1 MLKHIIREDVQLNE
15 EFFAVLSKHLDSDPD
30 GVLFLKLVT
39 PTPGPEA
46 WAPLLEQS
54 FNFASRCINGSMR
67 DSPTPANHQNN
78 SVVNLSVLGIN
89 SALRKMSLNSSPAP
103 ASLANLMHSPQLMQK
118 AQLRQRER
126 EIKRLELDLKNE
138 QYMRCDLEL
147 DLKEKCSTLEQKELK
162 IRELKESIKEQRK
175 LRDAVD
181 ELDDHVQKLNEK
193 LNQFLQSSKAKMT
206 EFQEMKQQKEYF
218 EKQYEETL
226 SQYNQMEEAMCSLI
240 SFKERYHEYRSKCHT
255 QEEEMLALQSRLQ
268 HRAEEIEAL
277 KGELSS
283 MNEARQCALQQFN
296 DMKREKG
303 ELKDM
308 FAANNMG
315 GCVGESMGVVTDIRI
330 RDLEA
335 ELTHLKSAWIDPI
348 THDQVKKELLR
359 MTKAMEVI
367 AIQEFDREKQI
378 YENRRRTMTASYD
391 TVLSE
396 RTALEQ
402 TLSKEKASLMNQI
415 EDLQSRLSVETE
427 QTNNIEESLK
437 IKLVASEN
445 SLQQS
450 ETVLNN
456 ETKDNVIKA
465 LKEEMMQL
473 KEEIAQT
480 EEKLNAQIM
489 TVSTEAKQQ
498 EESAQKELAQRDQ
511 NIEELKQQLQSIK
524 AESKMQVD
532 QQTEEKNNL
541 VHEVD
546 QLKSENERLKTNCE
560 EMKSQY
566 QMSAHDNQ
574 MSAEQMSELKKKLE
588 EQGQEL
594 ETINTELL
602 KEKEKNLQ
610 LRNKDI
616 GGSVGESKGV
626 VTDIRIRDLEAELT
640 HLKSAWIDPITHD
653 QVKKELLRMTKAMEV
668 IAIQEFDR
676 EKQIYENRR
685 RTMTAS
691 YDTVLSER
699 TALEQTLSKEKA
711 SLMNQIEDLQ
721 SRLSVE
727 TEQTNNIEESLK
739 IKLVASENSLQQSE
753 TVLNNETKDNVIKAL
768 KEEMMQLKEEIAQ
781 TEEKLNAQ
789 IMTVSTEA
797 KQQEESAQK
806 ELAQRDQNIE
816 ELKQQLQ
823 SIKAESKMQVDQ
835 QTEEKNNLVHEVDQ
849 LKSENERLKTN
860 CEEMKSQYQMS
871 AHDNQMSAEQM
882 SELKK
887 KLEEQGQEL
896 ETINTELLKEKEKNL
911 QLRNKDMGGSVGESK
926 GVVTD
931 IRIRDLEA
939 ELTHLKSAWID
950 PITHDQVKKELL
962 RMTKAM
968 EVIAIQEFDREKQI
982 YENRRRTMTASY
994 DTVLSERT
1002 ALEQTLSKEK
1012 ASLMNQIEDLQSR
1025 LSVETEQTNNIEE
1038 SLKIK
1043 LVASENSLQQ
1053 SETVLNNETKDNV
1066 IKALKEE
1073 MMQLKE
1079 EIAQTEEKLNAQIMT
1094 VSTEAKQQEE
1104 SAQKELAQRDQNIE
1118 ELKQQLQSIKAESKM
1133 QVDQQT
1139 EEKNNLVHE
1148 VDQLK
1153 SENERLK
1160 TNCEEMKSQ
1169 YQMSAHDNQMSAEQM
1184 SELKKKLEEQGQELE
1199 TINTELLKEKEKNL
1213 QLRNKDMGGSVGE
1226 SKGVVTDIRIRDL
1239 EAELTHL
1246 KSAWIDPIT
1255 HDQVKK
1261 ELLRMTKA
1269 MEEFDRE
1276 KQIYENRRRTM
1287 TASYDTVLSE
1297 RTALE
1302 QTLSKEKAS
1311 LMNQIEDLQS
1321 QQEESAQKELAQKD
1335 QNIEELKQQFQS
1347 IRPES
1352 EMEVDKQT
1360 EEINNLVHE
1369 VDQLKSENERLKTN
1383 CVNEVLRLHQQLQHR
1398 EAELLV
1404 AREEVKSKQDLLKEK
1419 NSKKNTAKKKVIEFK
1434 QADNKQLKHL
1444 QANSLTNKV
1453 LSGMFHCE
1461 DEPEEFEW
1469 NRLTELQRRNTL
1481 CLPHL
1486 KTSYPVETQQVKLK
1500 KINHD
1505 ALRQSIMPSGSGK
1518 KRKLLQ
1524 LSDNDDQKASMNPRS
1539 RQQMNRLTTPVIK
1552 LSSVDILE
1560 HQF

>member
-1 MLKHIIREDVQLNE
+1 MGNNTTGNIVKVMCEAGGIQGRKVNHSARKTAISSLVHAGVPPTIIQQLSGHKNVNSINNYSTASNEQQRHMSSILTNYSSSCSEPPVTEFNSSSSSFDKCSSALPSTSVVPSSNTDDIIHQTLSEISLNSLISLMKFLKRGMSRKSQMLKMNDGEASCEKKKMDPGKRDAILDLFFEDKTVTSITDVSSGREFLDFIARHDCSKNFNGIESRESIFTFIRQTLEEIYGSTPEIDFQTVIKLHQNPPHEKLEFELSKILLALIGAFFQHSSGDVGEFGKVALNLPDDKQQEILQMLKHIIREDVQLNE

-359 MTKAMEVI
+359 MTKAME
-367 AIQEFDREKQI
+367 EFDREKQI

-653 QVKKELLRMTKAMEV
+653 QVKKELLRMTKAME
-668 IAIQEFDR
+668 EFDR

-896 ETINTELLKEKEKNL
+896 ETINTELLKE
-911 QLRNKDMGGSVGESK
+911 
-926 GVVTD
+926 
-931 IRIRDLEA
+931 
-939 ELTHLKSAWID
+939 
-950 PITHDQVKKELL
+950 
-962 RMTKAM
+962 
-968 EVIAIQEFDREKQI
+968 
-982 YENRRRTMTASY
+982 RR
-994 DTVLSERT
+994 
-1002 ALEQTLSKEK
+1002 
-1012 ASLMNQIEDLQSR
+1012 
-1025 LSVETEQTNNIEE
+1025 
-1038 SLKIK
+1038 KIC
-1043 LVASENSLQQ
+1043 N
-1053 SETVLNNETKDNV
+1053 
-1066 IKALKEE
+1066 
-1073 MMQLKE
+1073 
-1079 EIAQTEEKLNAQIMT
+1079 
-1094 VSTEAKQQEE
+1094 
-1104 SAQKELAQRDQNIE
+1104 
-1118 ELKQQLQSIKAESKM
+1118 
-1133 QVDQQT
+1133 
-1139 EEKNNLVHE
+1139 
-1148 VDQLK
+1148 
-1153 SENERLK
+1153 
-1160 TNCEEMKSQ
+1160 
-1169 YQMSAHDNQMSAEQM
+1169 
-1184 SELKKKLEEQGQELE
+1184 
-1199 TINTELLKEKEKNL
+1199 
-1213 QLRNKDMGGSVGE
+1213 
-1226 SKGVVTDIRIRDL
+1226 
-1239 EAELTHL
+1239 
-1246 KSAWIDPIT
+1246 
-1255 HDQVKK
+1255 
-1261 ELLRMTKA
+1261 
-1269 MEEFDRE
+1269 
-1276 KQIYENRRRTM
+1276 
-1287 TASYDTVLSE
+1287 
-1297 RTALE
+1297 
-1302 QTLSKEKAS
+1302 
-1311 LMNQIEDLQS
+1311 
-1321 QQEESAQKELAQKD
+1321 
-1335 QNIEELKQQFQS
+1335 
-1347 IRPES
+1347 
-1352 EMEVDKQT
+1352 
-1360 EEINNLVHE
+1360 
-1369 VDQLKSENERLKTN
+1369 
-1383 CVNEVLRLHQQLQHR
+1383 
-1398 EAELLV
+1398 
-1404 AREEVKSKQDLLKEK
+1404 
-1419 NSKKNTAKKKVIEFK
+1419 
-1434 QADNKQLKHL
+1434 
-1444 QANSLTNKV
+1444 
-1453 LSGMFHCE
+1453 
-1461 DEPEEFEW
+1461 
-1469 NRLTELQRRNTL
+1469 
-1481 CLPHL
+1481 
-1486 KTSYPVETQQVKLK
+1486 
-1500 KINHD
+1500 
-1505 ALRQSIMPSGSGK
+1505 
-1518 KRKLLQ
+1518 
-1524 LSDNDDQKASMNPRS
+1524 
-1539 RQQMNRLTTPVIK
+1539 
-1552 LSSVDILE
+1552 
-1560 HQF
+1560 